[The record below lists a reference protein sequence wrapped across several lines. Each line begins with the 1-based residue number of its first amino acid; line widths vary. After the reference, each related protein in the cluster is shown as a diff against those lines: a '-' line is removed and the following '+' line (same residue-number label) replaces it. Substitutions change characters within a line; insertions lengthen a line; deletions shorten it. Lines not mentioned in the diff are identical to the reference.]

1 MDIKLLELLCTGRLK
16 NLLFVDIFML
26 SLAPKKASLAPT
38 STIYAVEGAKG
49 NNGALNTLLEL
60 MDDDGLKFYKS
71 RYNGLM
77 QGPSG
82 LIARDDVV
90 IVKVNSQWDE
100 CGMTNTDLVKALVA
114 AVLAQPDGFRG
125 EVVIAD
131 NGQAQ
136 YGSSGHGGSLDY
148 AVNNAEDRRQSIKRV
163 ADSFGGAGRVSTYLW
178 DKITENEVEEYSG
191 GDDKDGYVIA
201 KTADPL
207 TGVLPSYPKFK
218 TTHGTRI
225 SFNKGVWDPLRK
237 AYEGNHLKILN
248 TPVLKS
254 HFIFGVTGAVKHYMG
269 VPSDKLTSAKGY
281 RTHPTV
287 GKGGMGTLMAETRV
301 PTLNL
306 IDAIHVNCKPGT
318 GPMTPFDS
326 ATYAGVIAASTD
338 PVAIDYWASKNI
350 LCKLG
355 KEVYDADVS
364 LFDPD
369 NKTTGCFG
377 DWLRL
382 AATELNDA
390 GHPFTY
396 DEKRIVVRVAGKA
409 S

>member
-1 MDIKLLELLCTGRLK
+1 
-16 NLLFVDIFML
+16 ML
-26 SLAPKKASLAPT
+26 SLSPKKASKAPG

-49 NNGALNTLLEL
+49 NDGSLNKLLEL
-60 MDDDGLKFYKS
+60 MDGDGLKFYKAKVK
-71 RYNGLM
+71 GLLR
-77 QGPSG
+77 GPSG
-82 LIARDDVV
+82 LIASDDIV

-114 AVLAQPDGFRG
+114 AVLAHPDGFRG
-125 EVVIAD
+125 EIVIAD

-136 YGSSGHGGSLDY
+136 YGSSGRGGRLDY
-148 AVNNAEDRRQSIKRV
+148 AVNNAEDRGQSVKRV
-163 ADSFGGAGRVSTYLW
+163 ADSLGSVGKVSTYLW
-178 DKITENEVEEYSG
+178 DTITENEVGEYSE
-191 GDDKDGYVIA
+191 GDDEDGYVLA
-201 KTADPL
+201 KAADPI

-218 TTHGTRI
+218 TPHGTRI
-225 SFNKGVWDPLRK
+225 SFKKGVWDPERK
-237 AYEGNHLKILN
+237 VYKGNRLKVVN

-287 GKGGMGTLMAETRV
+287 GKGGMGTLMSETRV

-318 GPMTPFDS
+318 GPNTSFND

-350 LCKLG
+350 LCELG
-355 KEVYDADVS
+355 KEAHKVNVS

-369 NKTTGCFG
+369 NKTVGCFG
-377 DWLRL
+377 DWLGL
-382 AATELNDA
+382 ATAELNDA
-390 GHPFTY
+390 GYPFTH
-396 DEKRIVVRVAGKA
+396 DEERITVKVSGKA

>member
-1 MDIKLLELLCTGRLK
+1 MDIKLLEFRGAVRLK
-16 NLLFVDIFML
+16 SLLVVDTFML
-26 SLAPKKASLAPT
+26 SLSPKKASRAPA

-49 NNGALNTLLEL
+49 NDGSLSTLLEL
-60 MDDDGLKFYKS
+60 MDSDGLKFYRSKS
-71 RYNGLM
+71 KGLL

-82 LIARDDVV
+82 LIASDDIV

-100 CGMTNTDLVKALVA
+100 CGMTNTDLVKALAA
-114 AVLAQPDGFRG
+114 AVLAHPDGFGG
-125 EVVIAD
+125 EVIIAD
-131 NGQAQ
+131 NGQGQ
-136 YGSSGHGGSLDY
+136 YGSSGCGGSLDY
-148 AVNNAEDRRQSIKRV
+148 AVNNAEDRGQSVKRV
-163 ADSFGGAGRVSTYLW
+163 ADSFSSAGRVSTYLW
-178 DKITENEVEEYSG
+178 DTITENEVGEYSE
-191 GDDKDGYVIA
+191 GDDDDGYVIT

-218 TTHGTRI
+218 TVHGTRI
-225 SFNKGVWDPLRK
+225 SFKKGVWDAAKK
-237 AYEGNHLKILN
+237 AYDGARLKILN

-301 PTLNL
+301 PTLNV

-318 GPMTPFDS
+318 GPMTSFKD

-338 PVAIDYWASKNI
+338 PVAVDYWAAKNI

-355 KEVYDADVS
+355 KEVHKVDVS

-369 NKTTGCFG
+369 NKTMGCFG

-382 AATELNDA
+382 AAAELNDA
-390 GHPFTY
+390 GYPFTY
-396 DEKRIVVRVAGKA
+396 DEKRIAVNVVGKA
-409 S
+409 F